1 VGWIKY
7 RPEFPERF
15 GSIEDAR
22 AFCQRFFAWYNQEHH
37 HSGIALLAPEML
49 HYGMA
54 GEMIRQ
60 QQVVLNQAYAR
71 IPERFVRAH
80 PKPQPQPTVVWINP
94 PTPKPATEEIRH

>member
-1 VGWIKY
+1 
-7 RPEFPERF
+7 
-15 GSIEDAR
+15 
-22 AFCQRFFAWYNQEHH
+22 
-37 HSGIALLAPEML
+37 
-49 HYGMA
+49 
-54 GEMIRQ
+54 MIRQ